1 MIWAEKL
8 LNGQNGYILSFSDKI
23 LFHETQGQMYFC

>member
-1 MIWAEKL
+1 MLWAEYL
-8 LNGQNGYILSFSDKI
+8 LNEYIGYILSFSDKI